1 MEIGKSAFSD
11 CEKLSHLVIE
21 DNSNFTELP
30 DKCFYNCPI
39 RNFTLP
45 LFIKKIGNGCFT
57 AADIKMNN
65 GLEIIGN
72 HALNGT
78 LDKIELPET
87 VKEIG
92 DRAFAAP
99 EHQGPNGYFVTYKI
113 PKRLYINCK
122 TPPYCKAIT
131 SLGPNVYDF
140 ATKTAQPEKCW

>member
-78 LDKIELPET
+78 LDKIELPDL
-87 VKEIG
+87 KFLS
-92 DRAFAAP
+92 R
-99 EHQGPNGYFVTYKI
+99 YM
-113 PKRLYINCK
+113 K
-122 TPPYCKAIT
+122 TFILDTRKF
-131 SLGPNVYDF
+131 SSR
-140 ATKTAQPEKCW
+140 

>member
-45 LFIKKIGNGCFT
+45 QFINKIESGCFN
-57 AADIKMNN
+57 AAHIKMNN

-99 EHQGPNGYFVTYKI
+99 EHHITACFGYIVKKDYERSIFSNSI
-113 PKRLYINCK
+113 
-122 TPPYCKAIT
+122 
-131 SLGPNVYDF
+131 S
-140 ATKTAQPEKCW
+140 